1 MFRSSDKPLRWMID
15 TLTTPP
21 LGRIARIEAGDLLRR
36 LQRAE
41 MLAMPASRPM
51 PRIGRGVHELRVADR
66 RRRWTGES
74 SIESTW
80 MPFWS
85 STGSRRDLGS
95 HLAASSI
102 SASAASRGTTVV
114 KKKLPKGWT
123 EGSVQELL
131 GLADDEAEI
140 VEMRVRLAQ
149 KVREKRRARGLT
161 QRELAERI
169 RSTQPRVARME
180 QAGAS
185 LEMLIQALF
194 ALGASRK
201 EIGRVLAA

>member
-1 MFRSSDKPLRWMID
+1 
-15 TLTTPP
+15 
-21 LGRIARIEAGDLLRR
+21 
-36 LQRAE
+36 
-41 MLAMPASRPM
+41 
-51 PRIGRGVHELRVADR
+51 
-66 RRRWTGES
+66 
-74 SIESTW
+74 
-80 MPFWS
+80 
-85 STGSRRDLGS
+85 
-95 HLAASSI
+95 
-102 SASAASRGTTVV
+102 VV

-123 EGSVQELL
+123 EGSVQDLL